1 MFSIRGNQMSSQSA
15 SREHSQ
21 GQLCLAFE
29 SVTPSIIG
37 TSLKASCC
45 RLLLNLE
52 ETDFKYCQHQVNQM
66 VL

>member
-15 SREHSQ
+15 SREQSQ

-45 RLLLNLE
+45 QAPAEFGGN
-52 ETDFKYCQHQVNQM
+52 
-66 VL
+66 